1 MRTNRLLGA
10 AVLAGWLPLV
20 PAAMAG
26 IVVLP
31 NVPDWNQPYD
41 TYVPPGPDPT
51 PANTDPYDN
60 YCTPT
65 AAANLFGWW
74 EDVNGFTGLTD
85 RTAFTAIPNTAAYT
99 GNANPPT
106 WQQGLW
112 HDATIE
118 LGWYLDT
125 NDVDPFK
132 YGVPDG
138 HTGTWLVD
146 IAPGLAGFGNAG
158 WFDPVSGLEK
168 KSWQT
173 TAWSINPANLGGS
186 TPWLDYIADIDAG
199 VPTLIDFDMW
209 APING
214 IYDPNYPE
222 VDMFYQWGI
231 PDEPMGHTVTGVG
244 YLDIDGN
251 PATAIDN
258 WWIVHDNW
266 SSTLATIAIPYW
278 DPNSGNPAYMWQQ
291 NDHVNV
297 VPEPGLAAL
306 LLAGAAALG
315 AARRRRPAPGT
326 TC

>member
-1 MRTNRLLGA
+1 M
-10 AVLAGWLPLV
+10 V

-31 NVPDWNQPYD
+31 NVPDWQQPYD
-41 TYVPPGPDPT
+41 TYVPPGPDPN
-51 PANTDPYDN
+51 PGQPVNPYDN

-85 RTAFTAIPNTAAYT
+85 RQAFPNTAAYT
-99 GNANPPT
+99 GNAAPPT

-125 NDVDPFK
+125 NDVDPLK
-132 YGVPDG
+132 YGPPDA

-146 IAPGLAGFGNAG
+146 IAPGLAGFGNAA
-158 WFDPVSGLEK
+158 WVDPVSGLQK
-168 KSWQT
+168 VSWQT
-173 TAWSINPANLGGS
+173 TAWSINGGNLGGS
-186 TPWLDYIADIDAG
+186 TPWLDYITDIDNG

-209 APING
+209 APVNG
-214 IYDPNYPE
+214 IHDPNYPQ

-251 PATAIDN
+251 PATAFDN

-266 SSTLATIAIPYW
+266 SSTAATIAVPYFA
-278 DPNSGNPAYMWQQ
+278 SGTPAYAWQQ

-297 VPEPGLAAL
+297 VPEPGPAAL

-315 AARRRRPAPGT
+315 TARRRRAPAT
-326 TC
+326 AF

>member
-1 MRTNRLLGA
+1 M
-10 AVLAGWLPLV
+10 V

-26 IVVLP
+26 IVVIP
-31 NVPDWNQPYD
+31 NVPDWQQPYD
-41 TYVPPGPDPT
+41 TYVPPGPDPN
-51 PANTDPYDN
+51 PGVPINPYDN

-85 RTAFTAIPNTAAYT
+85 RQAFPNTAAWT
-99 GNANPPT
+99 GNVNPPT

-118 LGWYLDT
+118 LGWHLDT
-125 NDVDPFK
+125 NDVDPLK
-132 YGVPDG
+132 YAPPADG

-146 IAPGLAGFGNAG
+146 IAPGLMGFGNAA
-158 WFDPVSGLEK
+158 WVDPVSGLQK
-168 KSWQT
+168 VSWQT
-173 TAWSINPANLGGS
+173 TAWSVNGGNLPPGS
-186 TPWLDYIADIDAG
+186 TPWLDYIADIDNG
-199 VPTLIDFDMW
+199 VPTLIDFDFW
-209 APING
+209 APVGG
-214 IYDPNYPE
+214 IYDPNYPQ

-231 PDEPMGHTVTGVG
+231 PGEPMGHTVTGVG

-251 PATAIDN
+251 PNTAIDN

-266 SSTLATIAIPYW
+266 STTAATIAIPYFA
-278 DPNSGNPAYMWQQ
+278 NGTPAYNWQQ

-297 VPEPGLAAL
+297 VPEPGPAAL

-315 AARRRRPAPGT
+315 IARRRRAPAT
-326 TC
+326 AF